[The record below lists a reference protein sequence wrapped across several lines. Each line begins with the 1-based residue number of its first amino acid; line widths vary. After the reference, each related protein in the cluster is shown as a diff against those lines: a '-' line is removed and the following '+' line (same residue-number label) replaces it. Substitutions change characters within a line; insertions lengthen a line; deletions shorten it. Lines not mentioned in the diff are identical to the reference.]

1 MAFGLGPAGWFMYPG
16 FINPYLYGYPRFP
29 YGGLPGYG
37 YGYPGYGYG
46 YPMTKEQERG
56 MLEQDA
62 KALEAELDRI
72 RKRLEELKG

>member
-1 MAFGLGPAGWFMYPG
+1 MLFGLGPAGWFA
-16 FINPYLYGYPRFP
+16 NPYLYGYPRFP

-46 YPMTKEQERG
+46 YSITKEQERG

>member
-1 MAFGLGPAGWFMYPG
+1 MFFGLGPAGGFM
-16 FINPYLYGYPRFP
+16 NPYLYGYPRFP

-56 MLEQDA
+56 MLEQNA
-62 KALEAELDRI
+62 KTLEAELDRI

>member
-1 MAFGLGPAGWFMYPG
+1 MPLGLGPAGWSIYPW
-16 FINPYLYGYPRFP
+16 FISPYLYGYPRFL
-29 YGGLPGYG
+29 YGGL
-37 YGYPGYGYG
+37 PGYGYG

>member
-1 MAFGLGPAGWFMYPG
+1 MLFGLGPGGGFM
-16 FINPYLYGYPRFP
+16 NPYFYGYPRFP
-29 YGGLPGYG
+29 YGGLPR
-37 YGYPGYGYG
+37 YGYPGYGYGYG

-72 RKRLEELKG
+72 RKRLEELKE